1 MVDCMQ
7 WDVWQ
12 MFQWN
17 QWSCSHIHVTTGSS
31 DIWII
36 RHLGVLRVSD
46 WRKLRGE
53 NLSRAPLSSQGI
65 LSKRDSTF
73 HSVINICFSFLAW
86 GMYCILMVC
95 FHSSFCVFYPSL
107 PPCLP
112 LSHTQ
117 IRSPPSHSIDQR
129 LVGVLDE
136 SYQQFTQ
143 FKASFKLL
151 PFQSGTVLITD
162 NSFVPTRRFGGHL
175 CAGVVGRACLW
186 RVTVCIVLRCA
197 CARRVLRKRRKSWNM
212 WMKTRMMKIPWP
224 AGS

>member
-1 MVDCMQ
+1 MLHYSFSWLTVCSE
-7 WDVWQ
+7 
-12 MFQWN
+12 MFDRCF
-17 QWSCSHIHVTTGSS
+17 SETSGHVHIFMSQQGLLTSGLS
-31 DIWII
+31 DIW
-36 RHLGVLRVSD
+36 GVEGVRLT
-46 WRKLRGE
+46 KTEGKH
-53 NLSRAPLSSQGI
+53 LSRAPLSSQGI

-162 NSFVPTRRFGGHL
+162 NSFRSYKEIWRTFVRWCCRARVFMARNCVY
-175 CAGVVGRACLW
+175 CAEVRMRAS
-186 RVTVCIVLRCA
+186 RA
-197 CARRVLRKRRKSWNM
+197 
-212 WMKTRMMKIPWP
+212 P
-224 AGS
+224 